1 MSGPNEAVPRWR
13 AWWLPCLYMAGIFVL
28 SSFDLGVTID
38 ESVPFQDKGIHFL
51 EYAVLGFLCANAAR
65 RSFPRRAA
73 WRTFAVGAFVAT
85 AWGLGDELHQAFV
98 PGRSADSLD
107 VVADALGSIA
117 GAGLR
122 FALNRFSA
130 RPARVGPAEESQ

>member
-1 MSGPNEAVPRWR
+1 VSGSGEAVPRWR
-13 AWWLPCLYMAGIFVL
+13 AWWPPCLYMAGIFVL

-38 ESVPFQDKGIHFL
+38 DSVPFRDKGIHFL

-65 RSFPRRAA
+65 RSFPTRAP

-98 PGRSADSLD
+98 PGRSAEALD
-107 VVADALGSIA
+107 LVADALGSIT

-122 FALNRFSA
+122 FAVSRV
-130 RPARVGPAEESQ
+130 RPVRPAEESQ

>member
-1 MSGPNEAVPRWR
+1 MSDEATARWR

-28 SSFDLGVTID
+28 SSFHLDVTID
-38 ESVPFQDKGIHFL
+38 ESVPFRDKGVHFL

-65 RSFPRRAA
+65 RSFPKRAP
-73 WRTFAVGAFVAT
+73 WRTFAVGAFVAA

-98 PGRSADSLD
+98 PRRSAELLD
-107 VVADALGSIA
+107 WVADALGSMA

-122 FALNRFSA
+122 FAFGRWSA
-130 RPARVGPAEESQ
+130 SSRSVGAAEESR

>member
-1 MSGPNEAVPRWR
+1 MSRAGTARWR

-28 SSFDLGVTID
+28 SSFHLDVTID

-65 RSFPRRAA
+65 RSFPDRPA
-73 WRTFAVGAFVAT
+73 WRTVAVGAFVAA

-98 PGRSADSLD
+98 PGRSAELMDW
-107 VVADALGSIA
+107 VADTAGSIT
-117 GAGLR
+117 GAGVR
-122 FALNRFSA
+122 FAFNRFRASA
-130 RPARVGPAEESQ
+130 RRPAEESQ

>member
-1 MSGPNEAVPRWR
+1 MSRAGTARWR

-28 SSFDLGVTID
+28 SSFHLDVTID
-38 ESVPFQDKGIHFL
+38 ESVPFRDKGIHFL

-65 RSFPRRAA
+65 RSFPDRPA
-73 WRTFAVGAFVAT
+73 WRTFAVGAFVAS

-98 PGRSADSLD
+98 PGRSAEILD
-107 VVADALGSIA
+107 WVADTLGSVT

-122 FALNRFSA
+122 FALSRFRA
-130 RPARVGPAEESQ
+130 AGGTPAEESH